1 MRAQHIQ
8 TTVHSNHIKEK
19 GHNMAKLTTYREN
32 SMTITLTF
40 TGIDLTGATVYFTVK
55 SAADTDATDTSALIK
70 KDITSHTDAING
82 ATEIVLTPTDT
93 DIAVGKY
100 KYDIKLKKADGQQTT
115 TQVGEFIV
123 KEAITNRG

>member
-1 MRAQHIQ
+1 
-8 TTVHSNHIKEK
+8 
-19 GHNMAKLTTYREN
+19 MAKLTTYREN

-40 TGIDLTGATVYFTVK
+40 AGVDLTGATVYFTVK
-55 SAADTDATDTSALIK
+55 SAADSDASDTTALIK
-70 KDITSHTDAING
+70 KDITSHTDAVNG
-82 ATEIVLTPTDT
+82 VTEIALLPADT
-93 DIAVGKY
+93 DITPGKY

>member
-1 MRAQHIQ
+1 
-8 TTVHSNHIKEK
+8 
-19 GHNMAKLTTYREN
+19 MAKLTTYKEN
-32 SMTITLTF
+32 TMTITLTF
-40 TGIDLTGATVYFTVK
+40 SGVDLTGATVYFTVK
-55 SAADTDATDTSALIK
+55 SAADSDATDTTALIK
-70 KDITSHTDAING
+70 KDITSHTDAVNG
-82 ATEIVLTPTDT
+82 ATEIVLAPTDT

>member
-1 MRAQHIQ
+1 
-8 TTVHSNHIKEK
+8 
-19 GHNMAKLTTYREN
+19 MANKLQTYREN

-40 TGIDLTGATVYFTVK
+40 ADVDLTGATVYFTVK
-55 SAADTDATDTSALIK
+55 SAADSDTTDSSALIK
-70 KDITSHTDAING
+70 KDITSHTDAVNG
-82 ATEIVLTPTDT
+82 LTEIALLPADT

>member
-1 MRAQHIQ
+1 MGSR
-8 TTVHSNHIKEK
+8 
-19 GHNMAKLTTYREN
+19 LTTYREN
-32 SMTITLTF
+32 SMNINLTF
-40 TGIDLTGATVYFTVK
+40 QDIDLTGATVYFTVK

-93 DIAVGKY
+93 DITVGKY